1 MATPIPELI
10 GSPLP
15 AISVIL
21 PVLNEESHLEGA
33 VLSVLSQDYR
43 GPLEII
49 LALGPSRDRTN
60 EIATKLASHDNRVK
74 LLDSPTGKTAA
85 GLNLALA
92 ASKSPVVVRVD
103 GHAQIP
109 NNYISLI
116 VEILNK
122 TGAVNVGG
130 VMAAVGTTA
139 FERAVAGAMR
149 SPLGVGASRFHT
161 GGEAGEVDTVY
172 LGAFRR
178 EALVAIGGFDG
189 DDNAANVKYLY
200 YTSDGGKTW
209 GNPSNRLDPTGVLST
224 SQEITLKMFSDFN
237 NNIVVIGDRG
247 GFIRYSPNN
256 GHNWYEIIPAGGLSN
271 IQSAYY
277 KDDVLIIGT
286 IGGIIYT
293 GTIQPPDYLF
303 IGGTQYTDISG
314 SIITDSAFCSETN
327 QLFFIGGNSIYSY
340 TVNESLLTY
349 NGPPVNT
356 SISGASYKKIKFNLI
371 IRFIKKYKP
380 IVLVLNAINAMITV
394 KIGVKLFN
402 IPQNPLLSPV
412 PA

>member
-21 PVLNEESHLEGA
+21 PVLNEESHLESA

-60 EIATKLASHDNRVK
+60 EIASKLASQDNRVK

-109 NNYISLI
+109 SNYISLI

-178 EALVAIGGFDG
+178 EALIAIGGFDERFTRAQDWELNFRLRENG
-189 DDNAANVKYLY
+189 GVIYFDPRLHVTYRPRSSVGALAKQYFEYGRWRRVVSRRHSGTINYRYLAPPFALLGF
-200 YTSDGGKTW
+200 SI
-209 GNPSNRLDPTGVLST
+209 SLVLGVLLSSIFFIPALVYLLFVVLASLKIST
-224 SQEITLKMFSDFN
+224 SVGEYLLLL
-237 NNIVVIGDRG
+237 VVIPTMHFAWGA
-247 GFIRYSPNN
+247 GFISSPKT
-256 GHNWYEIIPAGGLSN
+256 L
-271 IQSAYY
+271 
-277 KDDVLIIGT
+277 
-286 IGGIIYT
+286 
-293 GTIQPPDYLF
+293 
-303 IGGTQYTDISG
+303 
-314 SIITDSAFCSETN
+314 
-327 QLFFIGGNSIYSY
+327 
-340 TVNESLLTY
+340 
-349 NGPPVNT
+349 
-356 SISGASYKKIKFNLI
+356 
-371 IRFIKKYKP
+371 
-380 IVLVLNAINAMITV
+380 
-394 KIGVKLFN
+394 
-402 IPQNPLLSPV
+402 V
-412 PA
+412 PASQ